1 MKGLMRRA
9 AVLLGGTGA
18 LVGSLG
24 CYGYRDLVDP
34 CYPERY
40 EYASRKELH
49 EALTTPSKEKRI
61 QHIRQ
66 IEKLEHI
73 GDEITHQ
80 IFQDVSTTFIT
91 PFDREDIHKLAT
103 SLDDVLDF
111 IHAAAERLTMYK
123 ITTAPPAAAELA
135 QIIVRQAEE
144 LASAVSL
151 LEKHDHVL
159 DHCVEVNRLENEA
172 DQVARESIAKLFER
186 EKDPIALIK
195 LKELYEV
202 LETATDKAEDAANVL
217 EGVVLKSA

>member
-1 MKGLMRRA
+1 MVRLVPREAKFFELFASMSSNLTEA
-9 AVLLGGTGA
+9 AKLLAAILLDMQNVEVRVRQLSEIEHAGD
-18 LVGSLG
+18 
-24 CYGYRDLVDP
+24 DLTHTV
-34 CYPERY
+34 
-40 EYASRKELH
+40 
-49 EALTTPSKEKRI
+49 
-61 QHIRQ
+61 
-66 IEKLEHI
+66 
-73 GDEITHQ
+73 ITRLNQ
-80 IFQDVSTTFIT
+80 TFIT

-123 ITTAPPAAAELA
+123 ITIAPPAAAELA

-217 EGVVLKSA
+217 ESVVLKSA